1 MHRIQNGQVTK
12 PAVRTARGA
21 VASQSLEAAALG
33 ARALAAGGN
42 AVDAAVVT
50 GLAMNAAE
58 PWMSGIGGG
67 GFMVVYGAAERRVRV
82 VDFTM
87 VSPAG
92 LDPAAYP
99 VVGGVAEDAI
109 FPWPA
114 VKDNRNN
121 TGPLSIAV
129 PGNVDG
135 LGLALETFGT
145 LSWHD
150 AVQPAV
156 ALARRGLPRDWW
168 TTLNIATAAAELRLF
183 ETSAATY
190 LPDGLPP
197 VPAVDGSDSRLPLGR
212 LADTLD
218 HLADHGRRAFYDG
231 DLAQAIAADVQ
242 AGGGSLSAD
251 DLAGYRAA
259 IVDPL
264 VCAYGDAAVHL
275 VPGLSGGPT
284 MALALD
290 HMAQAGLAGTAP
302 GPAAFAAYYDA
313 LRQAYDA
320 RLRTMG
326 HGGDG
331 GRSCTT
337 HITAVDGAGNMVAL
351 TQTLLARFGSKVVL
365 PQTGILMNNGIA
377 WFDPEPGRP
386 NSLAPA
392 ARPLANMC
400 PVVATRDGAPWFALG
415 ASGGRRIVPAVTQ
428 LTSFLTDFGMDAD
441 AAWHQPRIDVSSPE
455 AATYDPRHGADVVSA
470 LQAVGP
476 AGPGELCAYPALY
489 ACPNG
494 AVRQAGGTDG
504 GWELA
509 SDVMSPWSG
518 VATAEEAA

>member
-1 MHRIQNGQVTK
+1 MRPIQNWRVVK
-12 PAVRTARGA
+12 PAVRVSQGA

-67 GFMVVYGAAERRVRV
+67 GYMVVYLAAERRVRV
-82 VDFTM
+82 VDFSM
-87 VSPAG
+87 ISPAG
-92 LDPAAYP
+92 LDPADYP
-99 VVGGVAEDAI
+99 VIGGVAADAI

-114 VKDNRNN
+114 VRDDRNN

-150 AVQPAV
+150 ALQPAIG
-156 ALARRGLPRDWW
+156 LARKGLALDWW
-168 TTLNIATAAAELRLF
+168 TTLNIATTAADLRRF

-197 VPAVDGSDSRLPLGR
+197 LPAVDGSDKRLPLGK

-218 HLADHGRRAFYDG
+218 HLADQGRRAFYEG
-231 DLAQAIAADVQ
+231 DIAQTIAADVQ
-242 AGGGSLSAD
+242 AGGGTLTAD
-251 DLAGYRAA
+251 DLAGYRAE
-259 IVDPL
+259 IIDPL
-264 VCAYGDAAVHL
+264 AYDYGGATLHL

-284 MALALD
+284 MARALD
-290 HMAQAGLAGTAP
+290 HMREAGLSGAAP
-302 GPAAFAAYYDA
+302 GPDAFAAYYAA
-313 LRQAYDA
+313 LKQAYDE

-331 GRSCTT
+331 GRSCTS
-337 HITAVDGAGNMVAL
+337 HITAVDATGNMVAL

-365 PQTGILMNNGIA
+365 PQTGVLMNNGIA
-377 WFDPEPGRP
+377 WFNPEPGHP

-392 ARPLANMC
+392 TRPLSNMC
-400 PVVATRDGAPWFALG
+400 PLVATRDGAPWFAIG

-428 LTSFLTDFGMDAD
+428 LTSFLTDFGMDIE
-441 AAWHQPRIDVSSPE
+441 AAWHQPRIDVSGPE
-455 AATYDPRHGADVVSA
+455 QATYDPRLSDDVTAA
-470 LQAVGP
+470 LRAVGH
-476 AGPGELCAYPALY
+476 AEPGEHCAYPALY

-494 AVRQAGGTDG
+494 AVRQPDG
-504 GWELA
+504 SWTA
-509 SDVMSPWSG
+509 ATDVMSPGSG
-518 VATAEEAA
+518 VASAEDVA